1 MLLGF
6 RRRAMT
12 PRCGSWAIMF
22 RSPRIRAG
30 PTATSRTLLLE
41 VKRTSARHCAIASDC
56 SAINPAPV
64 NSVFLQCEVVAY
76 CLAACAEV
84 ARDYR
89 RFVVSRLA
97 PEEPQV
103 SRCEHQRHSHF

>member
-1 MLLGF
+1 MAAL
-6 RRRAMT
+6 
-12 PRCGSWAIMF
+12 P
-22 RSPRIRAG
+22 P
-30 PTATSRTLLLE
+30 
-41 VKRTSARHCAIASDC
+41 IADIDC

-97 PEEPQV
+97 PEESQV
-103 SRCEHQRHSHF
+103 SRCEHQRHSHFWQGSAGDCRRRQEPPLQRVHAVAVIYRY